1 MRWRSRPGAEPNLA
15 AFDRNDAEAV
25 RRRRATANRV
35 LTYLK
40 AALNLRF
47 FHDLYALRNRLYAA
61 P

>member
-1 MRWRSRPGAEPNLA
+1 MKTATKVVEKEPQI
-15 AFDRNDAEAV
+15 V
-25 RRRRATANRV
+25 RKK
-35 LTYLK
+35 LK